1 MTQGYSNFSKEEW
14 QSLRSL
20 ADDRNIVINKSD
32 KGACVVV
39 WNRNDYI
46 AEAEKQLNNKSVY
59 KNVIFK
65 EKILQDLAEASNNIF
80 KSVRGKGK
88 MTEK

>member
-39 WNRNDYI
+39 WNCHDYI
-46 AEAEKQLNNKSVY
+46 AEAEKQLNNKSV
-59 KNVIFK
+59 
-65 EKILQDLAEASNNIF
+65 LQKCDI
-80 KSVRGKGK
+80 
-88 MTEK
+88 